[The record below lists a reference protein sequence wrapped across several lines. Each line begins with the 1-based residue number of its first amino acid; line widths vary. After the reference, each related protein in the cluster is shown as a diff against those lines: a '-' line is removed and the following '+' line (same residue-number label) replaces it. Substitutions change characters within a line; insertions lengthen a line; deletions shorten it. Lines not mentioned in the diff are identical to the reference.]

1 MPIIIEKE
9 KPNPLRLR
17 NKTKS
22 GDLGITTVTIS
33 MPYILKVKLDATL
46 EKDENGRPMGRSALI
61 CKLIRQYLAKKQE
74 RDPRFLLQQKRK
86 ELEELQRTYEIE
98 KLKLEAEIQRLE
110 KEAEE
115 KMKGLLE

>member
-1 MPIIIEKE
+1 MPIVIEKE
-9 KPNPLRLR
+9 KPNPLSLR
-17 NKTKS
+17 NKTKP

-46 EKDENGRPMGRSALI
+46 EKDENGRPTGRSALI

-74 RDPRFLLQQKRK
+74 KDP
-86 ELEELQRTYEIE
+86 EELQRTYEIE
-98 KLKLEAEIQRLE
+98 KLKLEAEIQNLE